1 MTHNC
6 WNAITRRV
14 VLAGVALVASATVL
28 SAQATGKVE
37 GKVRDATEKPI
48 ANATVYI
55 VGTTFSGTTN
65 STGYYFINNVPPG
78 TVVMRAVFPG
88 YNPMELSGLRILTGQ
103 TITQDFKLE
112 QKAQNVAEIEVKG
125 TAKNALVPRDQVT
138 SRTMISGGM
147 VSQLPVDRMSAAFA
161 FQPGVTASVC
171 NSSDATCSPTLSVRG
186 GRTDEQNTYL
196 DGVPVSAGLRSLT
209 GVTTNNN
216 GSSTLGVATG
226 AFEDASITTG
236 ASSSEFGNAQGGII
250 NITTKTG
257 GSSYSGSLN
266 YETTNFP
273 GRYGSNWNM
282 FQGSFGGPL
291 MKNFTFFVSGRIEG
305 AQSNNSGYGRW
316 NQPQFTRVKMDT
328 TYRLGR
334 QFGSVRSDSVDVSV
348 YDFAITKGDCNN
360 FSYVTNAANPD
371 MKDNYGYKCSA
382 NRTAA
387 NPGGTYYLA
396 GKLNYTFGAGSR
408 LAFSYNTSG
417 TQSRGDNNTPNRG
430 PVTDGKTN
438 GNQSFSNVATLNWTQ
453 TLTRS
458 AARSI
463 SIDAYLS
470 YQWNNT
476 IAGSLT
482 QASADGTRNPF
493 MGFLLKPLKFELT
506 PQTFPLDST
515 LVYNILF
522 ARANRRIGLTD
533 KQNTSQYSA
542 LQNYNGGAPD
552 LLGTV
557 GLGGGGGNDY
567 ALSYDHENRWIG
579 KVNLD
584 AQVDQYNRLK
594 AGMELTRYDIGS
606 MQGGTDGLTTI
617 LVKPTRS
624 HFFAEDRLDLGDVVL
639 VGGLS
644 YDYYWSKAW
653 RWRDYPRIATR
664 PGFNPDSLYCK
675 VGSTAADNAGS
686 ICALVQ
692 DPSHNYTSPHIQVSF
707 PVTEKTN
714 FRLSYAHM
722 VQAPDFGLVLRNSTS
737 DIDGGGVNSR
747 SSWGSDLDFGK
758 TIQFEFGARHAFSE
772 DMVLDVA
779 VYNKDNLANPS
790 VKVTFPID
798 PLNGAPT
805 RTYLAQNTD
814 FGNARGIDVTLQ
826 RRIGNYLNG
835 TLGYSFISV
844 KNTGTDPF
852 SYISFFESILGT
864 STEPPLAALPVS
876 TSRPHTLS
884 GQFNIS
890 LPADWRQGTTLG
902 KIFHKT
908 GIYTTF
914 RLASGT
920 SYTRC
925 DPTDFASQGVS
936 SGGTCGSLPAVFGY
950 NAARLPMY
958 KQFDT
963 RFTREFRLGKL
974 NMTGYLDA
982 RNILDLKNTTR
993 VWATTG
999 TFQNGAYAAT
1009 LWTADSASYALF
1021 GNQSGV
1027 RLPNG
1032 DLQLP
1037 TNKAACAQFK
1047 NGTTPTAPTCFYYIQ
1062 SEQRF
1067 GNGDG
1072 LYTMAEQRSASN
1084 IKQQTNTFADY
1095 NFLTGGRLLRFGLEV
1110 NF

>member
-1 MTHNC
+1 MTNAC

-14 VLAGVALVASATVL
+14 VLVGVALVAGATVL
-28 SAQATGKVE
+28 AAQSTGKVE
-37 GKVRDATEKPI
+37 GRVRDAQEKPI

-55 VGTTFSGTTN
+55 VGTAFNNTTN
-65 STGYYFINNVPPG
+65 ASGYYFINNVPPG
-78 TVVMRAVFPG
+78 LIEMRAVFPG
-88 YNPMELSGLRILTGQ
+88 YNPSNISGVRVLTGQ

-112 QKAQNVAEIEVKG
+112 QKAQNVSEIVVQG

-138 SRTMISGGM
+138 SRQMISGGM
-147 VSQLPVDRMSAAFA
+147 VDKLPVDRLSAAFA

-171 NSSDATCSPTLSVRG
+171 NSSASSCSPSLSVRG
-186 GRTDEQNTYL
+186 SRTDEQNTYL
-196 DGVPVSAGLRSLT
+196 DGVPVSAGLRTLT
-209 GVTTNNN
+209 GSSG
-216 GSSTLGVATG
+216 GSSVLGVATG

-257 GSSYSGSLN
+257 GSKYTGMLN
-266 YETTNFP
+266 YETNSFP
-273 GRYGSNWNM
+273 GRYGYNFNM
-282 FQGSFGGPL
+282 FQGSFGGPI
-291 MKNFTFFVSGRIEG
+291 MKNFTFFASAKIEG
-305 AQSNNSGYGRW
+305 QQSQSGGYLGW
-316 NQPQFTRVKMDT
+316 TVPQFTRVGVDT
-328 TYRLGR
+328 TFRLGR
-334 QFGSVRSDSVDVSV
+334 TVGNARSDSVDVNV
-348 YDFAITKGDCNN
+348 YNFAVTKGDCKN
-360 FSYVTNAANPD
+360 FAFVNNAANPNIR
-371 MKDNYGYKCSA
+371 DNYGYSCAS
-382 NRTAA
+382 NRTAT
-387 NPGGTYYLA
+387 NPASTYYLA

-408 LAFSYNTSG
+408 VALSYNTSG
-417 TQSRGDNNTPNRG
+417 NQFRTTLS
-430 PVTDGKTN
+430 DGRAPGRDGN
-438 GNQSFSNVATLNWTQ
+438 GNAITGASFSNVATLNWTQ
-453 TLTRS
+453 TLTKSSTRN
-458 AARSI
+458 I
-463 SIDAYLS
+463 SVDAYLS
-470 YQWNNT
+470 YQWNNN
-476 IAGSLT
+476 IVAPLT
-482 QASADGTRNPF
+482 VASEAATRTPF
-493 MGFLLKPLKFELT
+493 MGFLIKPLQFAVTEKD
-506 PQTFPLDST
+506 FPLDST
-515 LVYNILF
+515 LIYNILF
-522 ARANRRIGLTD
+522 ARATSRIGLTD
-533 KQNTSQYSA
+533 KVNTSQYGG
-542 LQNYNGGAPD
+542 LPNFNGGPPD
-552 LLGTV
+552 VLGTV
-557 GLGGGGGNDY
+557 GAAGGGGND
-567 ALSYDHENRWIG
+567 LSISYDHENRLIG

-594 AGMELTRYDIGS
+594 FGAEVTNYDIAS
-606 MQGGTDGLTTI
+606 MQGSTNGLNT
-617 LVKPTRS
+617 LMVKPVRR

-644 YDYYWSKAW
+644 YDYFWTKAW

-675 VGSTAADNAGS
+675 VGSTAAQNAGS

-722 VQAPDFGLVLRNSTS
+722 VQAPDFGLVLRSSTA

-747 SSWGSDLDFGK
+747 SSWGADLDYGK

-814 FGNARGIDVTLQ
+814 FGNSRGVDVTLQ

-852 SYISFFESILGT
+852 SYISFFEAILGT

-876 TSRPHTLS
+876 SSRPHTLT

-890 LPADWRQGTTLG
+890 LPSDFKQGTLMG
-902 KIFHKT
+902 KILHKT

-925 DPTDFASQGVS
+925 DATDFASQSVI

-950 NAARLPMY
+950 NADRLPMY
-958 KQFDT
+958 KQFDA
-963 RFTREFRLGKL
+963 RFTRDFMIGKL
-974 NMTGYLDA
+974 DLTGYLDA
-982 RNILDLKNTTR
+982 RNILNLENITR
-993 VWATTG
+993 VWSTTG
-999 TFQNGAYAAT
+999 TINNGAYAAT
-1009 LWTADSASYALF
+1009 LWTSDSASFALF
-1021 GNQSGV
+1021 GNQSGI
-1027 RLPNG
+1027 RQANG

-1037 TNKAACAQFK
+1037 TTIAGCAQFK
-1047 NGTTPTAPTCFYYIQ
+1047 NGTTPTAPACYYYIR
-1062 SEQRF
+1062 SEQRN

-1072 LYTMAEQRSASN
+1072 LYTLAEQKSAAATARD
-1084 IKQQTNTFADY
+1084 INTFGAR
-1095 NFLTGGRLLRFGLEV
+1095 NFVTGGRSLRFGLEV